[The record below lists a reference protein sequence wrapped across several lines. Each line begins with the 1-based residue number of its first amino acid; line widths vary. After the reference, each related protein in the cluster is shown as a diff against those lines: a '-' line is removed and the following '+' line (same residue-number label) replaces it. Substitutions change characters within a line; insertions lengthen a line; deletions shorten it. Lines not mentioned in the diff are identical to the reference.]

1 MKFLKLLVLL
11 APVCFFS
18 CNRDRTPVQPTPTYG
33 IMDAT
38 VNGYTW
44 SATSGYALL
53 QNNFSLTL
61 KGTDNNGSS
70 LTIYIY
76 PYNGLGTYSANSP
89 AQITF
94 YDGNNMEYTAISG
107 SVNITYDIDYVQGS
121 FSFTGVQNGGST
133 TVDMNGNF
141 DLDYY

>member
-1 MKFLKLLVLL
+1 MKFLKLIILVI
-11 APVCFFS
+11 PFFFFS
-18 CNRDRTPVQPTPTYG
+18 CNRDKELVPPTPTYG
-33 IMDAT
+33 IIDAN

-44 SATSGYALL
+44 SATSGYAQLL
-53 QNNFSLTL
+53 NNFSLRLT
-61 KGTDNNGSS
+61 GTDNNGSS

-94 YDGNNMEYTAISG
+94 YDGSNMEYTAING
-107 SVNITYDIDYVQGS
+107 SVTITNDYNYVQGS
-121 FSFTGVQNGGST
+121 FYFTGVQNGGST
-133 TVDMNGNF
+133 SVDMSGNF